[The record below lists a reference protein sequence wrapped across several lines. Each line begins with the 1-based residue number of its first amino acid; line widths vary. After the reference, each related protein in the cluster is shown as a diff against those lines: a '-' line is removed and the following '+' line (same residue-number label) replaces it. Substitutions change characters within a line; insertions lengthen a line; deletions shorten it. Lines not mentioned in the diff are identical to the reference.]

1 VDLLAVVSAQLLFLL
16 LRPGPYWLLD
26 VALSILAADHEADL
40 SRGVGWN
47 GSVCVFGD
55 WEDLLA
61 IFLELGDKLEVEP
74 LVLSCQMRL
83 V

>member
-1 VDLLAVVSAQLLFLL
+1 VDLLAIVSTQLLFLL
-16 LRPGPYWLLD
+16 LRPGSYWLLD

-61 IFLELGDKLEVEP
+61 IFLELGDELEVEP
-74 LVLSCQMRL
+74 LVLSCQTRL